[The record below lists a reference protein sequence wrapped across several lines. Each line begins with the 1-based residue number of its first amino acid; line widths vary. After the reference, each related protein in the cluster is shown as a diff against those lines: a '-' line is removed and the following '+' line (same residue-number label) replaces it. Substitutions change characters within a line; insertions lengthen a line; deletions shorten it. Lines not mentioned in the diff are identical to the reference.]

1 MKKESISLNLLN
13 NKYKEIMESNL
24 SDHEKSI
31 EYAKLMTIMEKV
43 FNIPLLQDKEYERN
57 NKAVISLYRKIS
69 ISRKKL

>member
-1 MKKESISLNLLN
+1 
-13 NKYKEIMESNL
+13 
-24 SDHEKSI
+24 
-31 EYAKLMTIMEKV
+31 MEKV

>member
-31 EYAKLMTIMEKV
+31 VLMLK
-43 FNIPLLQDKEYERN
+43 
-57 NKAVISLYRKIS
+57 
-69 ISRKKL
+69 